1 MNDRNGCTCATR
13 DPMATEHRELCP
25 LRHRDLADAVVADLD
40 EAAIRADERATVE
53 AEMVAWLRGEAAYL
67 SSSAAESKP
76 LQMGGYYSLTAMAKD
91 VTAYAD
97 AIVRGDYR
105 KGGA

>member
-1 MNDRNGCTCATR
+1 MN
-13 DPMATEHRELCP
+13 E
-25 LRHRDLADAVVADLD
+25 VD
-40 EAAIRADERATVE
+40 EQAIRADERAKVE

>member
-1 MNDRNGCTCATR
+1 MTKVHCDTCDCDTDDPDGHDCVAT
-13 DPMATEHRELCP
+13 A
-25 LRHRDLADAVVADLD
+25 
-40 EAAIRADERATVE
+40 RADERAKCE

-76 LQMGGYYSLTAMAKD
+76 LQMGGYYSLKAMSKD
-91 VTAYAD
+91 VSAYAD